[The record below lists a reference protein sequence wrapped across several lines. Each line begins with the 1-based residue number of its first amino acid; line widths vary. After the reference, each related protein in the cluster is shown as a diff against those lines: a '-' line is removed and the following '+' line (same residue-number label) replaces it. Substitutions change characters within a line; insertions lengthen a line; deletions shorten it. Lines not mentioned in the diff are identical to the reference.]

1 MSTGTCPDCFSGTIS
16 TGAPTGTITTI
27 NDVPTY
33 VTSLEDGVK
42 PKGLVV
48 FIADAFGY
56 TLPNGQVLADQYA
69 KKGRFLVYIPDLM
82 GGKFP
87 NPAISPLV
95 TEEFELTLL
104 PQATQWTP
112 RPCRRSRRS

>member
-16 TGAPTGTITTI
+16 TGTPTGTITTI
-27 NDVPTY
+27 HDVPTY

-69 KKGRFLVYIPDLM
+69 KKGQFLVYIPDLM

-87 NPAISPLV
+87 NPAISSLV
-95 TEEFELTLL
+95 TEEFEFTLL
-104 PQATQWTP
+104 PQATQSTP
-112 RPCRRSRRS
+112 RPCRWSRRS